1 VRLDR
6 ADLFRER
13 RKLSD
18 QLKELRRSS
27 KLSGAELASRLGWA
41 QSKIS
46 RTENAKQLPSEEDI
60 RGWVRVTEA
69 PTEILIE
76 LLAMLHRAQSE
87 YVGFREQYR
96 AAGGLSGLQSDI
108 RVLESQAARIFH
120 FQPALIPA
128 LLQTADY
135 AREMLHLPSGP
146 LLHGS
151 TENDIA
157 GIVAVRVQRQQALYQ
172 AEKKIYVVL
181 LEGALRCRLCTPA
194 TLLGQLDRLVVLLG
208 LPSLELGI
216 IPFTTQMPVY
226 PLSGFDLY
234 DNDVLSVETV
244 IGETWINDP
253 AEVAKYLKVFEML
266 QGAASFGDD
275 AAVIIQGVARELR
288 EELQSPGSGS

>member
-1 VRLDR
+1 MDR

-13 RKLSD
+13 RKLAE

-27 KLSGAELASRLGWA
+27 NLSGTELARRLGWA
-41 QSKIS
+41 QSKVS
-46 RTENAKQLPSEEDI
+46 RTENAKQLPNEEDI
-60 RGWVRVTEA
+60 RGWARVTEA
-69 PTEILIE
+69 PTEILDE
-76 LLAMLHRAQSE
+76 LFGLLQRAQSE
-87 YVGFREQYR
+87 SIGFRERYR
-96 AAGGLSGLQSDI
+96 AAGGLTSLQSDI
-108 RVLESQAARIFH
+108 RVLESQATRIVH

-151 TENDIA
+151 TEDDIA
-157 GIVAVRVQRQQALYQ
+157 GIVAVRLQRQQVLYQ
-172 AEKKIYVVL
+172 AEKKIDVVL

-216 IPFTTQMPVY
+216 IPFTSQMPVY

-244 IGETWINDP
+244 IGETWVNDS

-266 QGAASFGDD
+266 QGAASFGDE
-275 AAVIIQGVARELR
+275 AAAIIQRVAGELR
-288 EELQSPGSGS
+288 EELRSPGRGP